1 MGLASAAMS
10 GHTRRSDLSE
20 LSMTWRASFLFVVG
34 LSLALGAPCSA
45 LAWGASGHRMIGQ
58 AAMQSLPSSV
68 PGFLRT
74 ARAVAEVGELSR
86 ELDRSKGA
94 GRVHDQNLDPSH
106 FLDVADDGTVLGG
119 PKLSALP
126 ATRADYEK
134 ALQAAGTDGWKAGWL
149 PYSIIEEHQQ
159 LAKDLA
165 YWRVLTFVEKQ
176 ERSKS
181 RRAWL
186 TADRIRR
193 EALVFETVGR
203 LSHYVG
209 DGSQPLHVT
218 LHYNGWGDFPNPKAY
233 TTARIHGPV
242 EGEFVFANVGLGAV
256 RAAVPVADP
265 VRGLL
270 DQRVIAYLT
279 KTSQQVEPLYE
290 LEKQG
295 GFLERDARGI
305 AFVTRQLGVGAGELR
320 DLIVEAWGASGRQNV
335 GWPAVSVSDVEAG
348 KVDPYFALYGKD

>member
-1 MGLASAAMS
+1 MS
-10 GHTRRSDLSE
+10 GQTQCVSALG
-20 LSMTWRASFLFVVG
+20 LSMISRTAFLFV
-34 LSLALGAPCSA
+34 LSLTMGGAMPGAA

-58 AAMQSLPSSV
+58 AAMQGLPSTV

-106 FLDVADDGTVLGG
+106 FLDVADDGTILGG
-119 PKLSALP
+119 PKFSALP

-165 YWRVLTFVEKQ
+165 YWRVLVFAENQT
-176 ERSKS
+176 RSKS

-186 TADRIRR
+186 TADRLRR
-193 EALVFETVGR
+193 ESLVFETLGR

-218 LHYNGWGDFPNPKAY
+218 LHYNGWGDFPNPKGY
-233 TTARIHGPV
+233 TTARIHGPI
-242 EGEFVFANVGLGAV
+242 EGDFVFANVGLAAV
-256 RAAVPVADP
+256 RAAMPVADP

-270 DQRVIAYLT
+270 DQRVSAYLT
-279 KTSQQVEPLYE
+279 RTNQLVEPLYE

-295 GFLERDARGI
+295 GFSDRDARGI
-305 AFVTRQLGVGAGELR
+305 AFVTRQLGAGAGELR

-335 GWPAVSVSDVEAG
+335 GWPAVTVNDVETG